1 MQAVKAMLDLSGRR
15 SIHFKDNMPG
25 KSWWYCFM
33 SRHPDMKLK
42 QTEKLEMARAIACSE
57 SKVGNWFWVFRDV
70 PEEYGISSPTCIFNC
85 AETGF
90 PLQTKSGKVLTAKVD
105 KVCYHLTSS
114 SNTEITVLVCVC
126 ADGSVLPPYVLF
138 PERSVRGALVID
150 LPPKSESYATESGW
164 MNQNAFFTGWR
175 KFSYP
180 VFHLQLRGNTWFFC

>member
-1 MQAVKAMLDLSGRR
+1 MWGNVTVLEEHTSGTPLYTP
-15 SIHFKDNMPG
+15 SPLYTPG
-25 KSWWYCFM
+25 KSWYTLGCTI
-33 SRHPDMKLK
+33 HPVDKHW
-42 QTEKLEMARAIACSE
+42 ARAIACSE
-57 SKVGNWFWVFRDV
+57 STVRNWFSVFRDV
-70 PEEYGISSPTCIFNC
+70 LEEYEISSPACIFNC
-85 AETGF
+85 DETGF

-114 SNTEITVLVCVC
+114 SKTQITVLMCIC
-126 ADGSVLPPYVLF
+126 ADGSVLLPYVLF
-138 PERSVRGALVID
+138 PGKSVRSALVID

>member
-1 MQAVKAMLDLSGRR
+1 MQTVKAMLGLSGRR

-33 SRHPDMKLK
+33 SRHPNMKLK

-57 SKVGNWFWVFRDV
+57 SKVRNWFSVFRDV
-70 PEEYGISSPTCIFNC
+70 LEEYAVSSPTCIFNC
-85 AETGF
+85 DETDF
-90 PLQTKSGKVLTAKVD
+90 PLQTKFSKVLTAKVD

-114 SNTEITVLVCVC
+114 SKTQFTVLMCIC

-138 PERSVRGALVID
+138 PGKSVRCALVID

-164 MNQNAFFTGWR
+164 MNQNAFFTG
-175 KFSYP
+175 
-180 VFHLQLRGNTWFFC
+180 